1 MHVEHPIRTYMFN
14 MRTLITL
21 EIEELVWGFPSGAVG
36 KNLPANAGDTG

>member
-1 MHVEHPIRTYMFN
+1 MFN

-21 EIEELVWGFPSGAVG
+21 EIEELVWGVPSGAVG